1 VAKIKEEL
9 PAELQAVVDKLA
21 GLEQQ
26 KRDGALVPAYEIACE
41 LKKLKEGDMEFSDAV
56 DKLRESL
63 SWSQRTIDRYIKVRE
78 AIPPADFE
86 ELRAVR
92 CSKGVRA
99 LSWTHF
105 QILSRVSG
113 KSDRKNV
120 VKAWQKSDNDVDGVR
135 SMEQMVNKMLKSGQD
150 DPVPE
155 MTAIKVCKLFTRL
168 FITANE
174 KMGEFEATDFDS
186 LDTNEKTAEAKSRM
200 FDEAL
205 DLFDQMKDWL
215 DVYDVKRLRK
225 DQAARVAAAT
235 EEAKAESEAKAKA
248 EAEAPK
254 AEATKA
260 EAPKATKPAAKSETK
275 APAKPKADKK
285 SETKDDK
292 KPAPELARRSV
303 KPGKGDDLVTENK
316 PSTGKLQPA
325 APKRKP
331 PLSDEALK

>member
-1 VAKIKEEL
+1 MAKIKEEL

-155 MTAIKVCKLFTRL
+155 MTA
-168 FITANE
+168 AE
-174 KMGEFEATDFDS
+174 PAATPPAPNLLGS
-186 LDTNEKTAEAKSRM
+186 LTGPFPGSPQEPSNAPWPDPHTAEPS
-200 FDEAL
+200 
-205 DLFDQMKDWL
+205 
-215 DVYDVKRLRK
+215 LR
-225 DQAARVAAAT
+225 
-235 EEAKAESEAKAKA
+235 
-248 EAEAPK
+248 
-254 AEATKA
+254 
-260 EAPKATKPAAKSETK
+260 
-275 APAKPKADKK
+275 
-285 SETKDDK
+285 
-292 KPAPELARRSV
+292 
-303 KPGKGDDLVTENK
+303 
-316 PSTGKLQPA
+316 PSHHL
-325 APKRKP
+325 
-331 PLSDEALK
+331 